1 MLQTWRKCLMWWFGC
16 PMIWWTKQATS
27 IKATQAGSIALLH
40 HHAALIAQLNI
51 MLAHVVIAA
60 NVGHRTLPTLA
71 TICTNRYRKAL
82 VALVYQ
88 VAFMEVLPSKPN
100 NNKGG

>member
-1 MLQTWRKCLMWWFGC
+1 MT
-16 PMIWWTKQATS
+16 IWWTKPATNTR
-27 IKATQAGSIALLH
+27 ATLAVSIALLYH
-40 HHAALIAQLNI
+40 HEALIAQLNI

-88 VAFMEVLPSKPN
+88 TNEWNLKYVYL
-100 NNKGG
+100 